1 VLSELDTTRL
11 IAVCDLNID
20 RAKTIGKKYGASWH
34 SRADDLLSL
43 SDVDAV
49 CICTPTTSHASIAS
63 SAIRYGKNLLI
74 EKPIAD
80 TVSQAETIVVQAGM
94 TDVRVM
100 VGFIERFNPALR
112 RLQTIIEHG
121 DLGEVVLAF
130 ARRVGRW
137 PDRIGDVGVV
147 KDSAIHDIDIMRF
160 LFNEDPQ
167 SVYARAGS
175 IGHKFED
182 YAQIV
187 LSFSGVKTGF
197 IEANWLTPHKIRTL
211 TVTGKDAIASLNFIS
226 QEIVVEDVD
235 MEVKPKNVWKEPLR
249 LELDHFATCIIENRE
264 PDVTAHDGLVALQI
278 CEAVLNSAK
287 TGTVIPLQGTNS
299 S

>member
-1 VLSELDTTRL
+1 
-11 IAVCDLNID
+11 VCDVNTD
-20 RAKTIGKKYGASWH
+20 RAETIGKKYGASWH
-34 SRADDLLSL
+34 SRYEDLLNL
-43 SDVDAV
+43 SDVEAV

-63 SAIRYGKNLLI
+63 SAIRCNKHLLI

-80 TVSQAETIVVQAGM
+80 TVPQAETIVVQAKKA
-94 TDVRVM
+94 DVQVM

-112 RLQTIIEHG
+112 RLQRIIEHG
-121 DLGEVVLAF
+121 DLGEIVLAF
-130 ARRVGRW
+130 ARRVGKW
-137 PDRIGDVGVV
+137 PDRVGDVGVV

-160 LFNEDPQ
+160 LFHEEPQ

-197 IEANWLTPHKIRTL
+197 VESNWLTPHKIRTL
-211 TVTGKDAIASLNFIS
+211 TVTGKDAIASMDFIS

-235 MEVKPKNVWKEPLR
+235 MEVKPKYVWEEPLK
-249 LELDHFATCIIENRE
+249 LELDHFATCVIENRE
-264 PDVTAHDGLVALQI
+264 PDVTAYDGLIALQI
-278 CEAVLNSAK
+278 CDAALNSAK
-287 TGTVIPLQGTNS
+287 TGKVIPLHIPNS
-299 S
+299 L